1 VETEIMENEN
11 KLRKELLEW
20 LETIVISVVCVVL
33 VITFLFRMV
42 GISGASMEETLH
54 GSDRVIISGAF
65 YTPKQG
71 DIVVVSR
78 DYMVE
83 EDGTTPEPIIK
94 RIIATEGQEVYLDFD
109 NNTVYVDGQAL
120 DEPYVKGIMGE
131 GQIPIPNPHVV
142 KEGCVFVLGD
152 HRTVSKDSRTADVGD
167 IDCRYILGKA
177 IVRVYPFDQIKV
189 LANG

>member
-1 VETEIMENEN
+1 VEIEIMENEN

-33 VITFLFRMV
+33 VFTFLFRMV

-83 EDGTTPEPIIK
+83 EDAFEEYIK
-94 RIIATEGQEVYLDFD
+94 ESKECGLYETNVEVDKEDTIVMLSTCTNV
-109 NNTVYVDGQAL
+109 NNEERLVVFG
-120 DEPYVKGIMGE
+120 VKINE
-131 GQIPIPNPHVV
+131 
-142 KEGCVFVLGD
+142 
-152 HRTVSKDSRTADVGD
+152 
-167 IDCRYILGKA
+167 
-177 IVRVYPFDQIKV
+177 
-189 LANG
+189 